1 MGGTVYANGFL
12 FERPCHRRFL
22 GASLIPKG
30 YRIAKKSEIEKIF
43 SHKFLPKVNHESDI
57 NTYRNALGFEYSV
70 DNHSNNPIS
79 FYTYEN
85 TNIYDEQTYF
95 PIFLKNYYISKSYDN
110 ILFYASSNI
119 SDLEYFNNWGSYYLL
134 VKMTDEEK
142 QVAYLRKYLEKDK
155 LEEGIALLKKGI
167 PVQYIV
173 GNVDFYGNII
183 RVDKNV
189 LIPRF
194 ETELLVDKT
203 IKRINKYFNNKLIR
217 ILELG
222 TGSGCIA
229 ISLKKEINSI
239 IDAIDISKE
248 ALSVAIDNAKINNVD
263 INFMLADMTT
273 YKDKKYDVIIS
284 NPPYIKED
292 ELIMDMVKD
301 NEPNIALY
309 ADDNG
314 LYYYKKII
322 DNINYLTNDK
332 YLICFEIGYTQGKYI
347 EEYAKDNLSDIT
359 VSIEKDYND
368 RDRFIFI
375 TNIK

>member
-1 MGGTVYANGFL
+1 
-12 FERPCHRRFL
+12 
-22 GASLIPKG
+22 
-30 YRIAKKSEIEKIF
+30 
-43 SHKFLPKVNHESDI
+43 
-57 NTYRNALGFEYSV
+57 
-70 DNHSNNPIS
+70 
-79 FYTYEN
+79 
-85 TNIYDEQTYF
+85 
-95 PIFLKNYYISKSYDN
+95 
-110 ILFYASSNI
+110 
-119 SDLEYFNNWGSYYLL
+119 
-134 VKMTDEEK
+134 MTDEEK

-263 INFMLADMTT
+263 INFMLADMAT

-347 EEYAKDNLSDIT
+347 EEYAKGNLSDIT

>member
-1 MGGTVYANGFL
+1 M
-12 FERPCHRRFL
+12 
-22 GASLIPKG
+22 
-30 YRIAKKSEIEKIF
+30 
-43 SHKFLPKVNHESDI
+43 
-57 NTYRNALGFEYSV
+57 
-70 DNHSNNPIS
+70 
-79 FYTYEN
+79 
-85 TNIYDEQTYF
+85 
-95 PIFLKNYYISKSYDN
+95 
-110 ILFYASSNI
+110 
-119 SDLEYFNNWGSYYLL
+119 
-134 VKMTDEEK
+134 
-142 QVAYLRKYLEKDK
+142 
-155 LEEGIALLKKGI
+155 
-167 PVQYIV
+167 
-173 GNVDFYGNII
+173 
-183 RVDKNV
+183 
-189 LIPRF
+189 
-194 ETELLVDKT
+194 VDKT

>member
-1 MGGTVYANGFL
+1 
-12 FERPCHRRFL
+12 
-22 GASLIPKG
+22 
-30 YRIAKKSEIEKIF
+30 
-43 SHKFLPKVNHESDI
+43 
-57 NTYRNALGFEYSV
+57 
-70 DNHSNNPIS
+70 
-79 FYTYEN
+79 
-85 TNIYDEQTYF
+85 
-95 PIFLKNYYISKSYDN
+95 
-110 ILFYASSNI
+110 
-119 SDLEYFNNWGSYYLL
+119 
-134 VKMTDEEK
+134 MTDEEK

-273 YKDKKYDVIIS
+273 YKDNKYDVIIS